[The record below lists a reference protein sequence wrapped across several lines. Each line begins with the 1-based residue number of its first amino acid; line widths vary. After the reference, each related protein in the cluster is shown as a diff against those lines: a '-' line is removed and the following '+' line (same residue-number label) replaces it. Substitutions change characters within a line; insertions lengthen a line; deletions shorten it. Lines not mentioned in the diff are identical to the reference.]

1 MLSMAVNV
9 VLSQML
15 SCMMISC
22 TLALIVMFSLVVETH
37 FGFLAFVSQTFL
49 ISVRQS

>member
-1 MLSMAVNV
+1 MAVNV

-22 TLALIVMFSLVVETH
+22 TLALIVMFSLVVETL
-37 FGFLAFVSQTFL
+37 FGFLAYVSQTFL